1 MCCNRQAHH
10 PPRPQCLTVRSR
22 RTASPP
28 LNSRV
33 MHKTLN
39 LLALFLLGFGASTNS
54 ASSEH
59 AVLLPTTH
67 ARHVLQQC
75 SRETPG
81 PVSGVWTVS
90 PAVIAKLEQDLPKL
104 SKLVSQTCC
113 GKGLSVSDPSAFY
126 RQYVGISINDR
137 DYVYINAFHDH
148 PIYLHAQDR
157 DRWRSEPE
165 LVCDGGASFWGVL
178 YDPETRQFSQLSF
191 NGSA

>member
-1 MCCNRQAHH
+1 MHRI
-10 PPRPQCLTVRSR
+10 PILLT
-22 RTASPP
+22 
-28 LNSRV
+28 
-33 MHKTLN
+33 
-39 LLALFLLGFGASTNS
+39 LFLLGLGASANS
-54 ASSEH
+54 ASPERV
-59 AVLLPTTH
+59 VLLAPTQ

-113 GKGLSVSDPSAFY
+113 GKGLSVLDPSAFY
-126 RQYVGISINDR
+126 RQYAGISIGGH

-148 PIYLHAQDR
+148 PIYLHPKDR

-165 LVCDGGASFWGVL
+165 LVCDGGFDFWGVL
-178 YDPETRQFSQLSF
+178 YDPDTGQFSQLSF
-191 NGSA
+191 NGDA

>member
-1 MCCNRQAHH
+1 MH
-10 PPRPQCLTVRSR
+10 RPLI
-22 RTASPP
+22 
-28 LNSRV
+28 
-33 MHKTLN
+33 
-39 LLALFLLGFGASTNS
+39 LLALFLLCLCASANS
-54 ASSEH
+54 ASSERV
-59 AVLLPTTH
+59 VLLPPTQ

-90 PAVIAKLEQDLPKL
+90 PAIIAKLEQDLPKL

-126 RQYVGISINDR
+126 RQYVGVSIKGH

-148 PIYLHAQDR
+148 PIYLHPKDR

-165 LVCDGGASFWGVL
+165 LVCDGGDSFWGVL